1 MSADPVATVPVE
13 PKPSEEDFTP
23 RAVERAVRN
32 EAVQHPLTILPTA
45 TALGFGFWNL
55 VVGLSVGSLAG
66 MLGFAFI
73 GGVSA
78 AYQYLMR
85 HEDHAKRYVDGKLAL
100 RRRYEAQEVQDL
112 EGDCRRAGF
121 TDGVQR
127 IAALRAAYATFE
139 RRTRERNDAD
149 TVEHLGRDAFR
160 EGVAAVRRAFE
171 IQAVRR
177 DTDVARLVRER
188 DEWTRRSKG
197 RKETTGDSQEDRAL
211 GRRMAAIEQ
220 RIAGDRELGELVDEL
235 LARAVEIE
243 TALETAVLDL
253 AARGGRELA
262 DADSGAGGQLAMAL
276 EAARRV
282 QARAGGGVRREMDG
296 DAEYLQAG
304 RRERTDKE
312 GTHGG

>member
-1 MSADPVATVPVE
+1 VATVPIE
-13 PKPSEEDFTP
+13 PKTSEEDFTP

-55 VVGLSVGSLAG
+55 VVGLSVASLAG

-121 TDGVQR
+121 TDGIQR

-188 DEWTRRSKG
+188 DEWTRRRPG
-197 RKETTGDSQEDRAL
+197 GAPQEDRAL
-211 GRRMAAIEQ
+211 TRRMAAIEQ

-262 DADSGAGGQLAMAL
+262 DAEGGAGGQLAMAL

-282 QARAGGGVRREMDG
+282 QARAGGGTRREMDG

-304 RRERTDKE
+304 RRERTEKE
-312 GTHGG
+312 STHGG

>member
-1 MSADPVATVPVE
+1 MDPKPVAAVPE
-13 PKPSEEDFTP
+13 ESKPSEADFTP
-23 RAVERAVRN
+23 RAVERAVIN

-55 VVGLSVGSLAG
+55 VVGLSIGSLAG

-78 AYQYLMR
+78 AYQYLMK
-85 HEDHAKRYVDGKLAL
+85 HEDHAKRYVDHLLAL
-100 RRRYEAQEVQDL
+100 RRRYEAQEVTDL
-112 EGDCRRAGF
+112 EGDCWRAGF

-127 IAALRAAYATFE
+127 IASLRAAYATFE
-139 RRTRERNDAD
+139 KRTSERTDAE

-171 IQAVRR
+171 IHVVRR

-188 DEWTRRSKG
+188 DQWTRKKSSEG
-197 RKETTGDSQEDRAL
+197 SQEDRAL
-211 GRRMAAIEQ
+211 ARRLAAIEQ

-262 DADSGAGGQLAMAL
+262 DADGGAGGQLAMAL

-282 QARAGGGVRREMDG
+282 QARAGGGLRREMDG